1 METLQFQLKQI
12 EERKEQQRL
21 SNIAAAAIRI
31 NAAAAAA
38 VRINAVNNFNWTIWD
53 QLEIIMNRLVEI
65 IPESKK
71 QQNQK

>member
-21 SNIAAAAIRI
+21 SKIAAAAIRI

-38 VRINAVNNFNWTIWD
+38 VRNNAVNDFNWTIWD

-65 IPESKK
+65 IPESKT